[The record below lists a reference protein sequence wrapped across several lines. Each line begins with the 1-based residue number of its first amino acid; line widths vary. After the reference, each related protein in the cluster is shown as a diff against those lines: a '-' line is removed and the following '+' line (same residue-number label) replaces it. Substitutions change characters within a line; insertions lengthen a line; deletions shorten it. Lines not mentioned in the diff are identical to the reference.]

1 MFKRQ
6 IENSNSRFPGEALSG
21 QAAFRTKGEIARVR
35 QNGRHLAELFEQISR
50 RIEPGI
56 TGLDI
61 EATVRAFIEQRDL
74 APALAGYRDYP
85 SVCCVNPGLV
95 AVHGI
100 PDDVPI
106 PSGQLVT
113 VDVAVERAGWFA
125 DAAWTFAVGP
135 VDADHARLLKG
146 AYAACMAG
154 IGVLKDGV
162 TVGYVAQT
170 IRRAAEGYGLAVQP
184 ECCGHGV
191 GRALHEPPTIPY
203 HPNPQH
209 IAASSDSLRNR
220 VLRSGQII
228 TIEPV
233 VSLADDVLVMR
244 EDGHGLVAAGG
255 SSCAQ
260 FEHTVSIE
268 HNRARILTGSRASD
282 VDFPPFF

>member
-1 MFKRQ
+1 MFERQ
-6 IENSNSRFPGEALSG
+6 THTTGGRFPRQDLSG
-21 QAAFRTKGEIARVR
+21 STSLRTKGQIARVR

-50 RIEPGI
+50 QIEPGI

-74 APALAGYRDYP
+74 VPALAGYRDYP
-85 SVCCVNPGLV
+85 SVCCVNPGV
-95 AVHGI
+95 IAVHGI
-100 PDDVPI
+100 PDETPI
-106 PSGQLVT
+106 PRGQLVT
-113 VDVAVERAGWFA
+113 VDMAVERGGWFA

-135 VDADHARLLKG
+135 IDADHARLLKG

-162 TVGYVAQT
+162 TIGYVVQT
-170 IRRAAEGYGLAVQP
+170 IQRAANGYGLAIQP

-191 GRALHEPPTIPY
+191 GCALHEPPTIPY
-203 HPNPQH
+203 HMN
-209 IAASSDSLRNR
+209 LRNSGEFFGSVQNS

-228 TIEPV
+228 TVEPV
-233 VSLADDVLVMR
+233 VSLADEVLVLR
-244 EDGHGLVAAGG
+244 EDGYGLVAAGG

-268 HNRARILTGSRASD
+268 QNRARVLTGSRAND
-282 VDFPPFF
+282 IDFPPFF